1 MTRTE
6 EIIRQALTEGQ
17 DPLTRFASELYSMPY
32 AQVTKMQ
39 RQLAKA
45 QAYNLLAQ
53 GGQVP
58 DDLRSIFHG

>member
-6 EIIRQALTEGQ
+6 EIMRLALSEGQ
-17 DPLTRFASELYSMPY
+17 DPLTRFASELYTQPY

-53 GGQVP
+53 GGKVP
-58 DDLRSIFHG
+58 EDLKGVFHG